1 MKTSPK
7 QILACG
13 PMYFYLQEI
22 PLYHFV
28 VKLVEYLDN
37 AVTAVSSFNFVF
49 QVDRSFFLP
58 NKLY

>member
-1 MKTSPK
+1 
-7 QILACG
+7 
-13 PMYFYLQEI
+13 MYFYLQEI
-22 PLYHFV
+22 PLYRFV